1 MELQCLIKNQMTR
14 ISALSIVLLL
24 IQLNAFGKSV
34 ESKVPSDSSKVEQR
48 SFDKTELEKLKAD
61 PLLNY
66 TESPAAISIWERFKI
81 WLKNLINSLIGAAIT
96 VNWLNMLII
105 ILTVVALIYV
115 ILKLLKVN
123 LNMLYTGKQAAIPH
137 GVLDEDIHAM
147 DFDKLI
153 QEALQRNEYRL
164 AIRLLFLKSLKLLAD
179 KHHIL
184 WQPGKTNH
192 DYLNELSAQNLKT
205 GFNELNFYFEYA
217 WYGNFTINE
226 ALYKKVDTLY
236 NDWKTNV

>member
-1 MELQCLIKNQMTR
+1 MN
-14 ISALSIVLLL
+14 SIRTLLL
-24 IQLNAFGKSV
+24 CLFIITLGQLHAQ
-34 ESKVPSDSSKVEQR
+34 ETDTLLPDSSRVEVRQM
-48 SFDKTELEKLKAD
+48 DTEVLTTLKAD
-61 PLLNY
+61 PDLDY
-66 TESPAAISIWERFKI
+66 GRSPSAINLWERFQR
-81 WLKNLINSLIGAAIT
+81 WLNSLINSLIGAA
-96 VNWLNMLII
+96 VSANWFNILLII
-105 ILTVVALIYV
+105 LSVVALIYV
-115 ILKLLKVN
+115 ILRLMKVN
-123 LNMLYTGKQAAIPH
+123 VNMFYTGKQAATPY

-153 QEALQRNEYRL
+153 QEALQLNEYRL

-236 NDWKTNV
+236 NDWKTNI

>member
-1 MELQCLIKNQMTR
+1 MN
-14 ISALSIVLLL
+14 SIRTLLL
-24 IQLNAFGKSV
+24 CLFFTTLGPLHAQETDTVL
-34 ESKVPSDSSKVEQR
+34 PDSSGVEVRQM
-48 SFDKTELEKLKAD
+48 DTEVLTTLKAD
-61 PLLNY
+61 PDLDY
-66 TESPAAISIWERFKI
+66 GRSPSAINLWERFKR
-81 WLKNLINSLIGAAIT
+81 WLNSLINSLIGAA
-96 VNWLNMLII
+96 VS
-105 ILTVVALIYV
+105 VVALIYV
-115 ILKLLKVN
+115 ILRLMKVN
-123 LNMLYTGKQAAIPH
+123 VNMFYTGKQAATPH

-192 DYLNELSAQNLKT
+192 DYLNELSTQHLKT

-226 ALYKKVDTLY
+226 TLYKKVDALY
-236 NDWKTNV
+236 NNWKTNV

>member
-1 MELQCLIKNQMTR
+1 MN
-14 ISALSIVLLL
+14 SIRTLLL
-24 IQLNAFGKSV
+24 CLFFVALGPVNAQEENTV
-34 ESKVPSDSSKVEQR
+34 LPDSSRIEVRQM
-48 SFDKTELEKLKAD
+48 DADVLTTLKAD
-61 PLLNY
+61 PDMDY
-66 TESPAAISIWERFKI
+66 GRGPSAISLWERFKR
-81 WLKNLINSLIGAAIT
+81 WLNRLISSILGAAFSA
-96 VNWLNMLII
+96 NWFNILVI
-105 ILTVVALIYV
+105 ILSVLALIYV
-115 ILKLLKVN
+115 ILRLLKVN
-123 LNMLYTGKQAAIPH
+123 VNMFYTGKQAAVPH
-137 GVLDEDIHAM
+137 GVLDEDIHTM

-192 DYLNELSAQNLKT
+192 DYLNELSAQHLKT

-226 ALYKKVDTLY
+226 ALYKKVDALY
-236 NDWKTNV
+236 NNWKTNV

>member
-1 MELQCLIKNQMTR
+1 MN
-14 ISALSIVLLL
+14 SIRTLLL
-24 IQLNAFGKSV
+24 CLFIITLGQLHAQ
-34 ESKVPSDSSKVEQR
+34 ETDTLLPDSSRIEVRQMDEEVL
-48 SFDKTELEKLKAD
+48 TTLKAD
-61 PLLNY
+61 PDMDY
-66 TESPAAISIWERFKI
+66 GRSPSAINLWERFQR
-81 WLKNLINSLIGAAIT
+81 WLNSLINSLIGAA
-96 VNWLNMLII
+96 VSANWFNILLII
-105 ILTVVALIYV
+105 LSVVALIYV
-115 ILKLLKVN
+115 ILRLMKVN
-123 LNMLYTGKQAAIPH
+123 VNMFYTGKQAATPY

-153 QEALQRNEYRL
+153 QEALQRNDYRL

>member
-1 MELQCLIKNQMTR
+1 MN
-14 ISALSIVLLL
+14 SIRTLLL
-24 IQLNAFGKSV
+24 CLFFITLGPLHAQETDTLL
-34 ESKVPSDSSKVEQR
+34 SDSSRVEVRQM
-48 SFDKTELEKLKAD
+48 DEEILTTLKAD
-61 PLLNY
+61 PDMDY
-66 TESPAAISIWERFKI
+66 GRSPSAINLWERFKR
-81 WLKNLINSLIGAAIT
+81 WLNSLINSLIGAA
-96 VNWLNMLII
+96 VSANWFNILLII
-105 ILTVVALIYV
+105 LSVVALIYV
-115 ILKLLKVN
+115 ILRLMKVN
-123 LNMLYTGKQAAIPH
+123 VNMFYTGKQAAIPH

>member
-1 MELQCLIKNQMTR
+1 MNRTSSILI
-14 ISALSIVLLL
+14 LFVF
-24 IQLNAFGKSV
+24 IQLNVFGERLEHGV
-34 ESKVPSDSSKVEQR
+34 LADSSTVEKRMFEQQ
-48 SFDKTELEKLKAD
+48 KLLELKAD
-61 PLLNY
+61 PLLIY
-66 TESPAAISIWERFKI
+66 TESPAAISLWERFKI
-81 WLKNLINSLIGAAIT
+81 WLKSLINSLIGAAIT
-96 VNWLNMLII
+96 VDWVNMLII
-105 ILTVVALIYV
+105 ILAAVALIYV
-115 ILKLLKVN
+115 FLKLLKVN
-123 LNMLYTGKQAAIPH
+123 VNMFYTGKQPATPH

-226 ALYKKVDTLY
+226 TLYKKVDALY